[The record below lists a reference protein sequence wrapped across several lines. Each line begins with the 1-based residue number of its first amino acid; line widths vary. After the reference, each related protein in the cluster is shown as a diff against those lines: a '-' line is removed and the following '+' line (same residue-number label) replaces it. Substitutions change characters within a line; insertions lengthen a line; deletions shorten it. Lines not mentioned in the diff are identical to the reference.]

1 MESDLQET
9 DSSVSANARLLLLAA
24 SRHDLKSLQELLR
37 TIPASVQ
44 DPETGFTP
52 LHAAIAGADPSKK
65 ASLVDGVP
73 NGGPINGDTQEKEG
87 NGDDAA
93 IETVKQLLLNGAI
106 WNDLNKDDE
115 TPGCLALRLGLKDLY
130 NIMVD
135 AGVRAE
141 VLLNRLDEYEQ
152 LNDQE
157 SDDDP
162 DEDIPDTTQR
172 VQDNNE
178 SITNQPSSSSSSQD
192 PLPNQ
197 PTYLSSTLSFQA
209 NRILD
214 SSTNSVMMSWETNLM
229 SRTASLL
236 APCPGLRILNI
247 GHGMG
252 IIDTHFQSTSPS
264 THHIIEAHPSVLAQ
278 MREKGWYEKPNVVI
292 HEGKWQDILPSLIE
306 NEEDGTMLF
315 D

>member
-1 MESDLQET
+1 MESDNPQEAES
-9 DSSVSANARLLLLAA
+9 DVAAGARLLLLAA

-37 TIPASVQ
+37 TVPASVQ
-44 DPETGFTP
+44 DPEIGFTP

-73 NGGPINGDTQEKEG
+73 NGVPVSGDTEEKDASG
-87 NGDDAA
+87 NEAA

-141 VLLNRLDEYEQ
+141 VLLNRLDEYER

-157 SDDDP
+157 SDGDP
-162 DEDIPDTTQR
+162 DEDIPDITQR

-178 SITNQPSSSSSSQD
+178 SINNQPSSSSSSSSQD

-252 IIDTHFQSTSPS
+252 II
-264 THHIIEAHPSVLAQ
+264 
-278 MREKGWYEKPNVVI
+278 
-292 HEGKWQDILPSLIE
+292 
-306 NEEDGTMLF
+306 
-315 D
+315 